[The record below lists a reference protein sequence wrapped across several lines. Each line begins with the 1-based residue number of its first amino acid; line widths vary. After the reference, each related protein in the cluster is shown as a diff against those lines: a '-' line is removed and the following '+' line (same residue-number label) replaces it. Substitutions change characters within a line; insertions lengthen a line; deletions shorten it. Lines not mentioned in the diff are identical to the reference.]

1 MSGED
6 KREQQDRRPADVRTG
21 PAAADAL
28 RDREPKTARRSP
40 NKMLS
45 GDARRGGYET
55 K

>member
-1 MSGED
+1 MSGDD

-21 PAAADAL
+21 PTAADAL
-28 RDREPKTARRSP
+28 REREPKTVRRPP

-45 GDARRGGYET
+45 GDARRGGYVT

>member
-1 MSGED
+1 MSGDE
-6 KREQQDRRPADVRTG
+6 KGAQQDRRPADVRTG

-28 RDREPKTARRSP
+28 RDRGPKTVREAP

-45 GDARRGGYET
+45 GDGRRGGYQT